1 MNTTSEPPSAEPTSE
16 EPDAGADTGGLLRR
30 ALASFWP
37 APLAAGA
44 LWWASFPPLDQF
56 WAAPLGWALLF
67 TSFRLRRGAKAGR
80 QAYVAGLVLFVPG
93 LGWIAPL
100 VSGGWIFTAA
110 WCAGFEALFA
120 WMLARFWLRHESRG
134 GWIVGAAL
142 LHLLVDMLRTIAL
155 SGFPWLLVGYAG
167 WQNPILMGGAGLLGV
182 HGATVA
188 ILLLAGGVAEVAA
201 RLLEG
206 RRDVLRPLMPAAV
219 FWGALA
225 AYAGLAAPPVTGRGP
240 SLALLQG
247 AIPQKLKEQVIAD
260 GGDWQEYVASYI
272 PDWWAVHQRLI
283 AEALAGDESVDVVV
297 WPETMVPPM
306 RPRPHRDP
314 QRTPEVWKALARMS
328 GGASTLAGVMLF
340 DDLGRKWNS
349 VVLIDPEGAV
359 LGAQDKRHLAPGGE
373 YIPGIEFL
381 PFREALEKALIEK
394 AGFVPGV
401 ERGAGPEVLTL
412 RYDGGEARVGVLIC
426 YESIFPELAR
436 EMVND
441 GAEFLLNASNYGWF
455 EGTAAMDQ
463 TLAMACF
470 RAAELGVPVVM
481 SSNNGHSVVIGADGV
496 PGAALVSKDGRRTD
510 VAGVL
515 VARVPLG
522 GRATPFRIWGEW
534 AAWLLGCLGLVWG
547 IFRGRFRLADP
558 SLPEPRSGRKESAE
572 EQLSSGASG

>member
-1 MNTTSEPPSAEPTSE
+1 MSAPTEVSA
-16 EPDAGADTGGLLRR
+16 PTATGGLFRR
-30 ALASFWP
+30 VLASFWP

-80 QAYVAGLVLFVPG
+80 QAYVAGLLLFVPG
-93 LGWIAPL
+93 LAWIAPL

-120 WMLARFWLRHESRG
+120 WMLTRFWLRHDSRG
-134 GWIVGAAL
+134 GWIVAAAL

-155 SGFPWLLVGYAG
+155 SGFPWLLTGYAG
-167 WQNPILMGGAGLLGV
+167 WQNPVLIGGAGLLGV

-188 ILLLAGGVAEVAA
+188 ILVLAAGTAELAVRIMDGRHRPAA
-201 RLLEG
+201 L
-206 RRDVLRPLMPAAV
+206 LRPLLPAAV
-219 FWGALA
+219 VWGGLA
-225 AYAGLAAPPVTGRGP
+225 AYAVVAAPPVEGKGP

-247 AIPQKLKEQVIAD
+247 AVPQRLKEQVIAEHGAD
-260 GGDWQEYVASYI
+260 IDWSAYLDRYVK
-272 PDWWAVHQRLI
+272 DWWEVHERLI
-283 AEALAGDESVDVVV
+283 DEAQSGDEPVDVVV

-314 QRTPEVWKALARMS
+314 ERTPQVWRLLARMS
-328 GGASTLAGVMLF
+328 GDAQTLAGVLRT

-349 VVLIDPEGAV
+349 VVLIDTDGTV
-359 LGAQDKRHLAPGGE
+359 LGGQDKQHLAPGGE
-373 YIPGIEFL
+373 YIPGL
-381 PFREALEKALIEK
+381 DLVPFRDALERALREK
-394 AGFVPGV
+394 AGFLPDLQ
-401 ERGAGPEVLTL
+401 RGEGPEILTL
-412 RYDGGEARVGVLIC
+412 RYEGGEARVGVLIC

-436 EMVND
+436 EMVVE
-441 GAEFLLNASNYGWF
+441 GADFLLNASNYGWF

-470 RAAELGVPVVM
+470 RAAELGVPLVM
-481 SSNNGHSVVIGADGV
+481 SSNNGHSVVIGADGI
-496 PGAALVSKDGRRTD
+496 PRDALVASDGRRTD
-510 VAGVL
+510 VPGVL

-534 AAWLLGCLGLVWG
+534 AAWGLGTGGLLWGLIGGLRRASRYSRDQEG
-547 IFRGRFRLADP
+547 IPASKPDG
-558 SLPEPRSGRKESAE
+558 E
-572 EQLSSGASG
+572 EGNNS